1 MQNPEVVSDEDLTKP
16 QSLSTL
22 VAQLLEMIDI
32 GRNSGRR
39 AEPLLAPWETSNP
52 AKDRQ
57 RQQPASLNNR

>member
-32 GRNSGRR
+32 GSMD
-39 AEPLLAPWETSNP
+39 AETQLRVNP
-52 AKDRQ
+52 QHRMEH
-57 RQQPASLNNR
+57 